1 MPKTAIIL
9 ALMFSILL
17 LGSCGGGTNTNSNG
31 RSDTANSNIS
41 ESDREPKTN
50 VEELSV
56 LVNVPYKAEDIVWKS
71 EAQQKRLIAVLR
83 FSPADSA
90 KIVAEAEKLRATA
103 GVSLQSEV
111 WFPDELIAQSD
122 MSGDDTLHGIA
133 YGADMFLLPPYNE
146 GRLIRIDGTE
156 YFVLEASIR

>member
-17 LGSCGGGTNTNSNG
+17 LGSCGGGTNTNSIG
-31 RSDTANSNIS
+31 RSDTANSKIS
-41 ESDREPKTN
+41 ESDRDPKTN

-71 EAQQKRLIAVLR
+71 EAQAKRLIAVLR

-90 KIVAEAEKLRATA
+90 KIVAEAEKLRAPA
-103 GVSLQSEV
+103 SIAIQSET

-122 MSGDDTLHGIA
+122 MSGDGTLKGTS

-146 GRLIRIDGTE
+146 GRLIRIDDTE